1 MEAAPM
7 PRMTSMAAEKT
18 PIDPQSAAIDLL
30 RLGRIESALVR
41 DIDVLRD
48 RNLTFPSELTQRKL
62 DKALEE
68 HETVTTLIDELR
80 AIL

>member
-1 MEAAPM
+1 MTPM
-7 PRMTSMAAEKT
+7 SAEKT

-30 RLGRIESALVR
+30 RLARIESGLVR

-48 RNLTFPSELTQRKL
+48 RNLTFPSDLTQHKL

-68 HETVTTLIDELR
+68 HETVTALIVELR
-80 AIL
+80 GVL

>member
-1 MEAAPM
+1 M
-7 PRMTSMAAEKT
+7 PRMTAMAAEKT
-18 PIDPQSAAIDLL
+18 PVDPQSAAIDLL
-30 RLGRIESALVR
+30 RLGRIESALTR

-48 RNLTFPSELTQRKL
+48 RNLTFPSDLTRRKL

>member
-1 MEAAPM
+1 
-7 PRMTSMAAEKT
+7 MAAEKI
-18 PIDPQSAAIDLL
+18 PLDPQSAAIDLL
-30 RLGRIESALVR
+30 RLGRIESALTR

-48 RNLTFPSELTQRKL
+48 RNLTFPSDLTQRKL

>member
-1 MEAAPM
+1 
-7 PRMTSMAAEKT
+7 MTAMAAEKT
-18 PIDPQSAAIDLL
+18 PLDPQSAAIDLL
-30 RLGRIESALVR
+30 RLGRIESALAR

-48 RNLTFPSELTQRKL
+48 RNLTFPSDLTQRKL

>member
-1 MEAAPM
+1 
-7 PRMTSMAAEKT
+7 MTSMAAEKT
-18 PIDPQSAAIDLL
+18 PIDPQSAAVDLL

-48 RNLTFPSELTQRKL
+48 RNMAFPSDLTQRKL

-68 HETVTTLIDELR
+68 HETVTALIVELR
-80 AIL
+80 GVV